1 MYYAQAA
8 YIKSTWRKNLSV
20 DITMSAHTVYENEKI
35 TLQQTVVNDKNM
47 RLPWF
52 VVKMSISGSMIFD
65 DAKFHNDDRN
75 YRNDLYSLKKKET
88 AVREHEVRASKRGI
102 YTFDDAD
109 FITYDVFHSRKFV
122 EHVKFNEQLTV
133 YPALIDLKEQNIPR
147 GSRVLIVL
155 DAVPITNRRLTDM
168 FEETL
173 RIAST
178 VATRL
183 LGQKSAVGIVSNIVH
198 DAMVMDEDG
207 NETQTR
213 DCMNIAPKA
222 EKEHLDYIL
231 SELSKVDIG
240 DIHENVWQL
249 YDRAVKLSS
258 PDTIIL
264 ISPDTSQENAARFD
278 GMAREA
284 AETRWIIPAF
294 PREVTHIQESGKV
307 TIWTI

>member
-1 MYYAQAA
+1 
-8 YIKSTWRKNLSV
+8 V
-20 DITMSAHTVYENEKI
+20 FENEKI
-35 TLQQTVVNDKNM
+35 TLTQTVKNDKNM

-52 VVKMSISGSMIFD
+52 VVKMSLSGSMVFD
-65 DAKFHNDDRN
+65 DAKFHNDDKN

-88 AVREHEVRASKRGI
+88 ATRTHEVRASKRGV

-133 YPALIDLKEQNIPR
+133 YPAMIDLREQSIPR

-155 DAVPITNRRLTDM
+155 DAAPISNRRLTDM
-168 FEETL
+168 FEEIL

-178 VATRL
+178 LAKRL
-183 LGQKSAVGIVSNIVH
+183 HGEKSAVGIVSNIVH
-198 DAMVMDEDG
+198 DTVILDEDG

-213 DCMNIAPKA
+213 DCMNIVPSTA
-222 EKEHLDYIL
+222 KEHLDYIL
-231 SELSKVDIG
+231 TELAKINIA

-249 YDRAVKLSS
+249 YEKAIRLSS

-264 ISPDTSQENAARFD
+264 VSPDTSKENMERFD
-278 GMAREA
+278 KMKGQA

-294 PREVTHIQESGKV
+294 PREITHIQENDKV